1 MVNIS
6 EGNIFYPVGKGMLRL
21 MLMQGGIVRTSFS
34 QDGVFDPR
42 QGEDINT
49 LPPEKNCEV
58 IQGQNEILIR
68 TPDIQIKINEET
80 AAVSY
85 MDINGRY
92 LLTERAVCPRQLEKI
107 TLYKVADN
115 NSAIVEE
122 IATADGIKKKIKAAD
137 KEEYGSAY
145 KTRTYFE
152 FAEDEMLLGFGQG
165 ENGEWNLRGSTYYIH
180 QANRKIAIP
189 MVVSTNKYGILLSTK
204 SPALFS
210 EKNGVSFVQTE
221 ADYYLDYYF
230 IPGTVITDVI
240 KGFRKL
246 TGRASMLPKWAYGY
260 IQSKERYKT
269 QEEMLEVAKEFRR
282 RKIGIDCLVLDWL
295 SWEDGKWGQKSFDK
309 NRFPAPKEM
318 TDELHRMGIH
328 FMMSIWPN
336 MSPNTED
343 NAEFKAA
350 KLLLPGTDIYNA
362 FDEKARNL
370 YFSQVERNLLPS
382 EADAFWCDSSEPITP
397 EWEHHIEPEDGEKY
411 CEFKTDAGNI
421 MPLEMA
427 NSYGLYHAMTIW
439 DGLRRI
445 RPDKRVVNLTR
456 SGWAGSQKYGTILWS
471 GDVSASWDCLR
482 KQVRAG
488 LQMAAS
494 GMPYWT
500 LDAGAFFVKR
510 GFQWYWNG
518 DYDGINEDY
527 KKLYTRWLEFA
538 AFLPIF
544 RSHGTD
550 VSREPWAFG
559 DAGDKYYEAIVSAIR
574 GRYRLFP
581 YIYSVGAM
589 ACIRDDM
596 IIRPLFFDYPEEE
609 NICEI
614 SDQYMFGPS
623 LMVCPVLSEDDKL
636 SIYLP
641 AGNDWYDYYTGD
653 FYEGGR
659 TIDYKCP
666 IDRIAVFAKAG
677 SIIPVTEPL
686 DSTEYYN
693 GQTIGVRVFP
703 GKDAYFDLYDDD
715 GESNGYERGEY
726 SISRIIWDDKTGE
739 IICDNEK
746 LNIKKI

>member
-1 MVNIS
+1 MVNFIDD
-6 EGNIFYPVGKGMLRL
+6 NIFYSTGNGMLRL
-21 MLMQGGIVRTSFS
+21 RILEGGIVRTSFS
-34 QDGVFDPR
+34 LDGVFDPR
-42 QGEDINT
+42 QGEDLNL
-49 LPPEKNCEV
+49 LPIEKNCEV
-58 IQGQNEILIR
+58 IEEHDEFLIK
-68 TPDIQIKINEET
+68 TPDIQVGINKKT

-85 MDINGRY
+85 MDGSGR
-92 LLTERAVCPRQLEKI
+92 LLLNERISCPKQLEKI
-107 TLYKVADN
+107 SLYRVADN
-115 NSAIVEE
+115 KSAVVEE

-137 KEEYGSAY
+137 KEEYGIAY
-145 KTRTYFE
+145 KTRTYFD
-152 FAEDEMLLGFGQG
+152 FSEDEMLLGFGQG

-189 MVVSTNKYGILLSTK
+189 MVVSSNKYGIFLSTK

-210 EKNGVSFVQTE
+210 DKNGTAYIQTE
-221 ADYYLDYYF
+221 ADYYLDYFF
-230 IPGTVITDVI
+230 IPGKELKDVI

-246 TGRASMLPKWAYGY
+246 SGRASMLPKWAYGY

-269 QEEMLEVAKEFRR
+269 QEEILEVAREFRNR
-282 RKIGIDCLVLDWL
+282 NIGIDCLVLDWL
-295 SWEDGKWGQKSFDK
+295 SWEDGKWGQKSFDSK
-309 NRFPAPKEM
+309 RFPSPKEM
-318 TDELHRMGIH
+318 TDELHKMGIH

-343 NAEFKAA
+343 NAEFKE
-350 KLLLPGTDIYNA
+350 KNLLFPGTDIYNA
-362 FDEKARNL
+362 FDENGRNL

-382 EADAFWCDSSEPITP
+382 GVDAFWCDSSEPITP

-421 MPLEMA
+421 MPLEMS

-439 DGLRRI
+439 DGLRSK

-471 GDVSASWDCLR
+471 GDVSASWECLR
-482 KQVRAG
+482 RQVRAG
-488 LQMAAS
+488 LQMASS

-500 LDAGAFFVKR
+500 LDAGAFFVKK

-518 DYDGINEDY
+518 EYDGINEGY
-527 KKLYTRWLEFA
+527 KKLYTRWLQFA

-559 DAGDKYYEAIVSAIR
+559 DAGDEYYEAIVSAIR

-589 ACIRDDM
+589 ASIRDDM
-596 IIRPLFFDYPEEE
+596 IIRPLFFDYPDDE

-623 LMVCPVLSEDDKL
+623 LMVCPIVSSVDKRK
-636 SIYLP
+636 IYLP
-641 AGNDWYDYYTGD
+641 SGNDWYDYYTGD

-659 TIDYKCP
+659 TIEYECP
-666 IDRIAVFAKAG
+666 LDRIAVFVAAG
-677 SIIPVTEPL
+677 SIIPVSEAVA
-686 DSTEYYN
+686 STEYFKS
-693 GQTIGVRVFP
+693 GTIDVRVFP
-703 GKDAYFDLYDDD
+703 GKDAFFDRYDDD
-715 GESNGYERGEY
+715 GKSYGYERGEY
-726 SISRIIWDDKTGE
+726 SITRITWDEKSGRLSSNND
-739 IICDNEK
+739 K
-746 LNIKKI
+746 LNIRRI